1 MPDPAEGILRLDVVV
16 EDQSGKPVTGLRA
29 NDFTLFDNGRAQ
41 PIVSFKAL
49 DDTTHKPEHPAEIIL
64 VIDELNLT
72 PIQVQAAEREAES
85 FLSQNHGRLSNPVC
99 IYRVNEWGLFASTQP
114 SKDGNLVAEEMTRN
128 KQMRTVW
135 PSAMMSI
142 AAQNKAGASPTEHVF
157 LDPSWREL
165 PHSLTAL
172 GAIAIEERRKPGR
185 KLMFW
190 LGPGWKFNHG
200 RGKGLFDS
208 VTELSTRLREARI
221 ELWNISAWPPSDSQG
236 QPGVGTGAAYQ
247 DFLPP
252 VKSEKDVTFGNLAL
266 QVIATQS
273 GGRVIETAGEIGA
286 TIARYVADANSF
298 YSLTFDPQRTDM
310 VDDYHE
316 LQIKLDKLG
325 LTGRTRSGYYDEPV
339 FYDQPPFAEGI
350 TVEQLQQVL
359 KQIAGKSDTDA
370 ARQLAGL
377 ELTERMSSAKLAILS
392 AEVKG
397 KRTREA
403 LIALA
408 DQSVFLPPPSA
419 DILLAKPPPIPDQRA
434 IILRTVEY
442 VKNFIPGLPD
452 FFATRETAEYG
463 ERARKPGETWK
474 TASPDQ
480 SLHLTETLKA
490 RVLFRGGKE
499 VSEGRRTWGKS
510 LLPGEAKLDTVGT
523 FGPILRTV
531 LAAATGSGSE
541 LQWARWEQDPS
552 GRKAVFH
559 YHVPPAAASFL
570 VGFCCMAV
578 DFRQVP
584 FEKNA
589 AIHGEFAI
597 DPQTGA
603 VLRLTVQAD
612 LEPTFQHSGI
622 RSLEFT

>member
-1 MPDPAEGILRLDVVV
+1 
-16 EDQSGKPVTGLRA
+16 
-29 NDFTLFDNGRAQ
+29 
-41 PIVSFKAL
+41 
-49 DDTTHKPEHPAEIIL
+49 
-64 VIDELNLT
+64 
-72 PIQVQAAEREAES
+72 
-85 FLSQNHGRLSNPVC
+85 
-99 IYRVNEWGLFASTQP
+99 
-114 SKDGNLVAEEMTRN
+114 
-128 KQMRTVW
+128 
-135 PSAMMSI
+135 
-142 AAQNKAGASPTEHVF
+142 
-157 LDPSWREL
+157 
-165 PHSLTAL
+165 
-172 GAIAIEERRKPGR
+172 
-185 KLMFW
+185 
-190 LGPGWKFNHG
+190 
-200 RGKGLFDS
+200 
-208 VTELSTRLREARI
+208 
-221 ELWNISAWPPSDSQG
+221 
-236 QPGVGTGAAYQ
+236 
-247 DFLPP
+247 
-252 VKSEKDVTFGNLAL
+252 
-266 QVIATQS
+266 
-273 GGRVIETAGEIGA
+273 
-286 TIARYVADANSF
+286 
-298 YSLTFDPQRTDM
+298 M
-310 VDDYHE
+310 VDEYHE
-316 LQIKLDKLG
+316 LQIKLDKPG
-325 LTGRTRSGYYDEPV
+325 LTARTRSGYYDEPV
-339 FYDQPPFAEGI
+339 FYDQPPFAESI

-359 KQIAGKSDTDA
+359 KEIAGKSDTDA

-377 ELTERMSSAKLAILS
+377 ELTERMSSAKLAMLY
-392 AEVKG
+392 AELKG

-434 IILRTVEY
+434 MILRTVEY

-474 TASPDQ
+474 TASSDQ

-541 LQWARWEQDPS
+541 LQWARWEQDSS

-578 DFRQVP
+578 DFKQVP
-584 FEKNA
+584 FAKNA

-612 LEPTFQHSGI
+612 LEPRLPLDFSGI
-622 RSLEFT
+622 MVEYAPVDIGGITHICPVRSVSLARQRSVTEVHEWGEAFKVYAPFETVLSDVSFSNYHKFGSSIRILPEFTPVPESHR